1 VIIAGYGKGG
11 RALARALD
19 EAGVEHLILTLS
31 PQGASEAE
39 ADGLRVI
46 RGNYGRQYELSI
58 AGLRRARL
66 LVVPDDDP
74 ETTRRV
80 VRSAKALHPEL
91 PILASARLDGE
102 IEELRRA
109 GADRVVSYERE
120 GVRRLV
126 QEVLDGPAADP
137 ESPDAIRLTRAQR
150 ENADCAHAADSV
162 AVVPRTDGC
171 EECLALGEEWV
182 HLRLCMTCGHV
193 GCCDE
198 SKNKHATA
206 HFHATGH
213 PVIRSHQPGESW
225 AWCYVDEIVL

>member
-1 VIIAGYGKGG
+1 
-11 RALARALD
+11 
-19 EAGVEHLILTLS
+19 
-31 PQGASEAE
+31 
-39 ADGLRVI
+39 
-46 RGNYGRQYELSI
+46 
-58 AGLRRARL
+58 
-66 LVVPDDDP
+66 VVPDDDP

-126 QEVLDGPAADP
+126 AEVLDGPAADP

-206 HFHATGH
+206 HFHAAGH